1 MINEAAAGDFHLVAR
16 GSGPPVILLHGNP
29 DSSHLWREVIDRI
42 SHGFLCISPDLPG
55 FGRSPVP
62 PEFDGGL
69 DAMAA
74 WVERVVEH
82 AVPGSAPVHLVSHDI
97 GSIFGLAWAMRNP
110 HRVSRLAVG
119 GFPFSSDYR
128 WHFWGRVWRTP
139 LLGELAMLLL
149 NRWLFF
155 REVRAGGP
163 KLSDDHIAATYDL
176 LSPQTRRTILK
187 IYRSLDPDVFA
198 DWETGLQRLLMDKP
212 TLVMWGQK
220 DPFIAASYA
229 ERLRADRLAVFPEC
243 GHWFP
248 AEEPVAVAGLLA
260 EFFSAHKG

>member
-1 MINEAAAGDFHLVAR
+1 MI
-16 GSGPPVILLHGNP
+16 
-29 DSSHLWREVIDRI
+29 
-42 SHGFLCISPDLPG
+42 
-55 FGRSPVP
+55 RSP
-62 PEFDGGL
+62 
-69 DAMAA
+69 
-74 WVERVVEH
+74 R
-82 AVPGSAPVHLVSHDI
+82 
-97 GSIFGLAWAMRNP
+97 
-110 HRVSRLAVG
+110 
-119 GFPFSSDYR
+119 
-128 WHFWGRVWRTP
+128 
-139 LLGELAMLLL
+139 
-149 NRWLFF
+149 FF

-198 DWETGLQRLLMDKP
+198 GWEAGLQRLLTDKP

-260 EFFSAHKG
+260 EFFSAHEG